1 MLQDEYRQKLDKNLR
16 YLLVGFAG
24 YLFTATL
31 TFILSKVFNLPEVLV
46 YSFSLFLLYFADYI
60 LNLKFVFKASH
71 QNRKLIFYTV
81 YLVFSGISG
90 TFIFAF
96 VFDRLGHIF
105 ISNAITL
112 FILFPIRY
120 AVSHRILTLK

>member
-1 MLQDEYRQKLDKNLR
+1 MPRDEYRQKLDKNFR

-31 TFILSKVFNLPEVLV
+31 TFVLSKVFSLPEVLV
-46 YSFSLFLLYFADYI
+46 YSFSLFLLYFGDYI

-71 QNRKLIFYTV
+71 QNRKLIFYTF

-96 VFDRLGHIF
+96 LFDRLGQIF
-105 ISNAITL
+105 ISNGITL